1 LPYWKVGF
9 AHDCRLL
16 LHPVLQTYLSP
27 QATWSK
33 TRFGLLAQL
42 LFVWLFV
49 WSLAFEFVEHV
60 LFNCWFWLN
69 QRTTG
74 SGSVTNDSLVLVRP
88 LVLVSN
94 DSLVLVRSA
103 TILWFYDLVSMFLW
117 SQFWR
122 WSILWSLFFC
132 VSLWSILLT

>member
-60 LFNCWFWLN
+60 LFNRWFWLN
-69 QRTTG
+69 QRTTGSGSG

-88 LVLVSN
+88 LV
-94 DSLVLVRSA
+94 RSA
-103 TILWFYDLVSMFLW
+103 TILWFYDLVSKFLW
-117 SQFWR
+117 SHFWR
-122 WSILWSLFFC
+122 WSILWSLFFR
-132 VSLWSILLT
+132 VSCSLFY